1 MHYAN
6 YMFCD
11 RVSWKLTT
19 VFRGG
24 AENLVSTKLSSTTA
38 SGIPSVQ
45 TSTLPVVCCPDMWR
59 SGINMFVELWQWLR
73 GPSTVFIMP
82 ATSDILVA

>member
-45 TSTLPVVCCPDMWR
+45 TSTLPVVCCPDM
-59 SGINMFVELWQWLR
+59 
-73 GPSTVFIMP
+73 
-82 ATSDILVA
+82 